1 MGHIEFMATT
11 LYGGTLMIDSCS
23 PIRSSLAALL
33 ALMIVSFTPAC
44 SPAEAPELE
53 SPPESDGA
61 LVFETTHYPIRL
73 VSIAEGLSNP
83 YTLAFLPDGDILVTL
98 MNGQVRIIRD
108 GELAPDPV
116 GVVPDVHFLPGSG
129 GLMDIA
135 LHPDFADNN
144 LIYFTYNKPG
154 AEGSTNALAR
164 GTFDGTQL
172 TDVSDVFVSDAW
184 GMRDGNLS
192 SRMAFAPDSTLYM
205 AVSHHGLQ
213 DRAQE
218 PGDHLGK
225 VLRLNDDGSAPE
237 DNPFVGRAGYRPEIF
252 TFGHRN
258 LHGVAIQ
265 PETGEPWTQEHGDE
279 VNLMVAGANYGW
291 PYLGVGGAG
300 GGQAI
305 GNPPPDVDF
314 TEPYIAMSTAMG
326 THGLMFYS
334 GNTFPEW
341 QGSIFIGGSRSLGI
355 RRFEV
360 GEDGPGLSED
370 LFTDFQE
377 IRDVRQGPDG
387 LIYFITNGDPGTVM
401 RIEPVQN

>member
-1 MGHIEFMATT
+1 MKCPFSHFRYFLT
-11 LYGGTLMIDSCS
+11 
-23 PIRSSLAALL
+23 PFL
-33 ALMIVSFTPAC
+33 ALTILAFTTAC
-44 SPAEAPELE
+44 SPTEAPDLE
-53 SPPESDGA
+53 SPPEEVAA
-61 LVFETTHYPIRL
+61 LAFDTTHYPIRL
-73 VSIAEGLSNP
+73 VTIAEGLSFP

-108 GELAPDPV
+108 GVLAPDPV
-116 GVVPDVHFLPGSG
+116 GVVPDVHYLPGSG

-135 LHPDFADNN
+135 LHPDFSENS

-154 AEGSTNALAR
+154 EAGSTNTLAR
-164 GTFDGTQL
+164 GTFDGTEL
-172 TDVSDVFVSDAW
+172 TDVTDVFVSDAW

-192 SRMAFAPDSTLYM
+192 SRMAFAADSSIYM

-258 LHGVAIQ
+258 LHGVAIH

-279 VNLMVAGANYGW
+279 VNRITAGANYGW

-300 GGQAI
+300 GGQPI
-305 GNPPPDVDF
+305 GNPPPDIEF
-314 TEPYIAMSTAMG
+314 TAPYIAMSTAMG
-326 THGLMFYS
+326 THGLMFYT
-334 GNTFPEW
+334 GDTFPEW
-341 QGSIFIGGSRSLGI
+341 QGDILIGGSRSLGI
-355 RRFEV
+355 RRFEL
-360 GEDGPGLSED
+360 GEDGPGISED

-387 LIYFITNGDPGTVM
+387 LIYFITNGEAGTVM
-401 RIEPVQN
+401 RIEPLQN